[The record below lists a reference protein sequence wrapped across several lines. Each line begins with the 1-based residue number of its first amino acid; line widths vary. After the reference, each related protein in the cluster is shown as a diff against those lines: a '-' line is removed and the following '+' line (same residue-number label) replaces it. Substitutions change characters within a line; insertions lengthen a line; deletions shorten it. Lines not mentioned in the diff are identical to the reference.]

1 MTVGFFSPLPP
12 ARSGVADYSAALL
25 RTLPEARV
33 NADGDVNLY
42 HLGNNQLH
50 APIYAKALA
59 RPGVIVLHDAVLH
72 HFALGYFSYEQY
84 VAEFIYNYGEW
95 NRGLAESL
103 WKNRARSAGD
113 SQYFRYAMLRR
124 VVEASRTVIVH
135 NPSAAAIVRAH
146 CPEARVV
153 EIPLLYAP
161 SAMPHVADVERLRV
175 RLGGRC
181 AFGVFGHLRESKRIM
196 TLLRVFSKRKD
207 CTLVVGGEI
216 ASSDLRRATEP
227 LLSASNIRRVG
238 YMSRDEYWRYALAV
252 DVCINLRYPAA
263 GETSAISVT
272 HMGAG
277 KAVMMTD
284 SEENARY
291 PEGSCI
297 KISSGVS
304 EAAELEAVIE
314 WACEHKSKV
323 RDIGFNAARFIESN
337 HRIDKV
343 SDLYRQA
350 LAIN

>member
-124 VVEASRTVIVH
+124 VVEASRAVIVH
-135 NPSAAAIVRAH
+135 NPAAAAIVRAH

-153 EIPLLYAP
+153 EIPMLYSP
-161 SAMPHVADVERLRV
+161 VPMPHAADVERLRAD
-175 RLGGRC
+175 LGGTRI
-181 AFGVFGHLRESKRIM
+181 FGVFGHLRESKRIM
-196 TLLRVFSKRKD
+196 TLLAFSQSRETARWWSAARLLHRIFSGRRSRFGRAEYPESGIHVAGRILAI
-207 CTLVVGGEI
+207 CVGGGCLYR
-216 ASSDLRRATEP
+216 SS
-227 LLSASNIRRVG
+227 
-238 YMSRDEYWRYALAV
+238 
-252 DVCINLRYPAA
+252 
-263 GETSAISVT
+263 
-272 HMGAG
+272 
-277 KAVMMTD
+277 
-284 SEENARY
+284 
-291 PEGSCI
+291 
-297 KISSGVS
+297 ISSAGS
-304 EAAELEAVIE
+304 
-314 WACEHKSKV
+314 
-323 RDIGFNAARFIESN
+323 IGHIGRAHGSWQG
-337 HRIDKV
+337 
-343 SDLYRQA
+343 SDDD
-350 LAIN
+350 